1 MEYDLL
7 TDSDITA
14 ERSPLEAQAQNTPAE
29 EWLPLQ
35 LGLPLPD
42 FGGSE
47 TFTRPTVKP
56 SGGYGRGRCREGAG
70 QETSPPQQQRLL
82 AELLQLRSQVHS
94 QVSRIRSLEQALDQS
109 LVHLKELRQQLIDQQ
124 FLEDH
129 LAATE
134 EIANIQ
140 QQAIYQLK
148 AQLATKQQIIEANQ
162 TELRQ
167 QQQELQV
174 AWQRLAAA
182 GISLDLPGEGQS
194 KLNPS
199 RAPLTDYPL
208 EPSTI
213 ETLLAQ
219 QRQYIAE
226 LEAAAALRAG
236 WETSLIEMLVSTQTT
251 LTTLVEISALAPV
264 ESSACGSELMVQLTH
279 CLAGLTQSLEQAPLA
294 KQHNASSPT
303 SAQELIEAQKR
314 IGELETQLAH
324 QETARMLLQ
333 HTYQEMETERDRQRQ
348 RLQDLEAQVAE
359 MQEQILHQAQQASE
373 YETAVQHW
381 KDRYVGNYQQ
391 IQQLRQILEA
401 TLPTF
406 PVEVEAILATLEA
419 SRLSAM
425 DQNPAS
431 ALVPARFNR
440 DSQLDLPEFLL
451 RRRRYK
457 AQRLS

>member
-1 MEYDLL
+1 MEHDLL
-7 TDSDITA
+7 TDLDTIA
-14 ERSPLEAQAQNTPAE
+14 ERSPLEAQAQNLPEA

-35 LGLPLPD
+35 LVLPLPD
-42 FGGSE
+42 FDGSE
-47 TFTRPTVKP
+47 TFAQPAGKP
-56 SGGYGRGRCREGAG
+56 SGGNCRGRSRDDTGSEI
-70 QETSPPQQQRLL
+70 SPQQQQKLL
-82 AELLQLRSQVHS
+82 AELLQLRAQAHS

-109 LVHLKELRQQLIDQQ
+109 LAHLKELRQQLIDQQ

-140 QQAIYQLK
+140 QQAIHQLK
-148 AQLATKQQIIEANQ
+148 AQLAAKQQIIEADQ

-167 QQQELQV
+167 QRQELQV
-174 AWQRLAAA
+174 AWQRLQEA
-182 GISLDLPGEGQS
+182 GISVDLPGHGRS
-194 KLNPS
+194 KINPNLV
-199 RAPLTDYPL
+199 PLTDYPL
-208 EPSTI
+208 EPSTL
-213 ETLLAQ
+213 ETLLAR

-251 LTTLVEISALAPV
+251 LTTLGEISDLAPG
-264 ESSACGSELMVQLTH
+264 ESPDSVSDLLAQLTH
-279 CLAGLTQSLEQAPLA
+279 CLSGLAQSLEQAPLV
-294 KQHNASSPT
+294 KQHSASSPI

-324 QETARMLLQ
+324 QETARVLLQ
-333 HTYQEMETERDRQRQ
+333 HTYQEIETDRNRQRQ

-391 IQQLRQILEA
+391 IQQLRQVLEA
-401 TLPTF
+401 TLPVL
-406 PVEVEAILATLEA
+406 PPEVEAILATLEV
-419 SRLSAM
+419 SRLSAI
-425 DQNPAS
+425 DQNSAS

-440 DSQLDLPEFLL
+440 ESQLDLPEFLL